1 MSPDSFCQRGKGKVI
16 PSRGTGT
23 SSGESGARN
32 LEAES
37 VRSSV
42 ESMGGCVILKT
53 ATAIKW
59 SSAYDTFIAKS
70 VTLSCTEFFVGLGA
84 SGEIETEE

>member
-1 MSPDSFCQRGKGKVI
+1 
-16 PSRGTGT
+16 
-23 SSGESGARN
+23 
-32 LEAES
+32 
-37 VRSSV
+37 
-42 ESMGGCVILKT
+42 MGGCVMLKT
-53 ATAIKW
+53 VTGIKW